1 MSQYSFDE
9 RMEVNLFIEIG
20 SVEAIQVANSA
31 GVDFNK
37 EDGYSLM
44 YAANKGNYEA
54 FVALEKIVDVDQQAL
69 DISLKHSV
77 SSGCEELSNH
87 LLDKYSFT
95 EQAYKEA
102 YNTAIAENSVAL
114 MNKLSQRIDDNK
126 VFEQGFIA
134 KSKSNRTKFRNDA
147 LNGFYFEHL
156 VDLTNSGKFNAR
168 MSLISEC
175 LKEATIHQSA
185 DFVSEMIETFSIND
199 LSEKSTLSDKKRVAI
214 KDAFEISL
222 LHNGT
227 SGKRSDITD
236 ELTSVMS
243 KDEKLNKIM
252 EEMRVSHIQ
261 QKSPS
266 ISKEEILDRVR
277 DDLVMRDELA
287 KMLNL
292 QHVNAKREKVQV
304 KEDVKNEVK
313 EHQPNRSNSNK
324 L

>member
-1 MSQYSFDE
+1 MS
-9 RMEVNLFIEIG
+9 G
-20 SVEAIQVANSA
+20 S
-31 GVDFNK
+31 D
-37 EDGYSLM
+37 D
-44 YAANKGNYEA
+44 
-54 FVALEKIVDVDQQAL
+54 
-69 DISLKHSV
+69 
-77 SSGCEELSNH
+77 LSNH
-87 LLDKYSFT
+87 LLDKYSFP
-95 EQAYKEA
+95 EQAYQDA
-102 YNTAIAENSVAL
+102 YKVAITENSVSL
-114 MNKLSQRIDDNK
+114 MNKLSQKIQDNK
-126 VFEQGFIA
+126 IFEQGFVA

-175 LKEATIHQSA
+175 LNEATKHQSA
-185 DFVSEMIETFSIND
+185 DFVSELIETFSIND
-199 LSEKSTLSDKKRVAI
+199 LSENSSLSDKKRFAL
-214 KDAFEISL
+214 KEAFEVSL
-222 LHNGT
+222 IYNGT
-227 SGKRSDITD
+227 SGRRSDITD

-261 QKSPS
+261 QKTPS